1 MSGPDEIG
9 DIPHLEAVAR
19 RVRAEVLEAV
29 VRAGGGHVGGPLSV
43 ADILVALYF
52 SVMNVRPD
60 DPTWVDRDRLVLS
73 KGHASAALYATLA
86 LRGYFPLTE
95 LATFDV
101 IGSRLQGHPDM
112 TKLPAIDMSTGSLG
126 CGFSAAVGLA
136 LGAKLRQMAHT
147 TFVILGDGECQEG
160 IVWEGAHIA
169 AQYGLSRL
177 VGIVDLNGLQQYGW
191 PDAKPNARQRPFGAG
206 DLARRW
212 RAWGWRV
219 HIVDGHDFSALIRV
233 FSEARGSHNK
243 PTIVIAK
250 TVKGR
255 GVPFMEDRYE
265 WHARVPTE
273 DELQNALCALGR

>member
-1 MSGPDEIG
+1 MSERDGIG
-9 DIPHLEAVAR
+9 DIPHLESLAR

-29 VRAGGGHVGGPLSV
+29 VRAKGGHVGGPLSV
-43 ADILVALYF
+43 ADILVTLYF

-60 DPTWVDRDRLVLS
+60 DPTWADRDRLVLS

-86 LRGYFPLTE
+86 LRGYFPIAE
-95 LATFDV
+95 LATFDS

-112 TKLPAIDMSTGSLG
+112 TMLPAIDMSTGSLG

-147 TFVILGDGECQEG
+147 TYVILGDGECQEG
-160 IVWEGAHIA
+160 IVWEGAHVA

-177 VGIVDLNGLQQYGW
+177 VGIVDLNSLQQYGW
-191 PDAKPNARQRPFGAG
+191 PDANPNARRRPFGAS

-219 HIVDGHDFSALIRV
+219 HIVNGHDIRALIGA
-233 FSEARGSHNK
+233 FAEARGSHEK
-243 PTIVIAK
+243 PTMVIAK

-255 GVPFMEDRYE
+255 GVPFMEGRYE
-265 WHARVPTE
+265 WHARVPT
-273 DELQNALCALGR
+273 DGELQNALRALGR